1 MIYASAFW
9 NTLLFGTLTFSL
21 FEFEL
26 IKKIFNPL
34 KKKIKLGRCETNTY
48 LSYGEKNTTPM
59 EIADFSCVNGKG
71 ISASLPASYRNG
83 VQQQLI
89 PSTFEKMKSLKE

>member
-34 KKKIKLGRCETNTY
+34 KKKN
-48 LSYGEKNTTPM
+48 
-59 EIADFSCVNGKG
+59 
-71 ISASLPASYRNG
+71 
-83 VQQQLI
+83 
-89 PSTFEKMKSLKE
+89 

>member
-34 KKKIKLGRCETNTY
+34 KKKLN
-48 LSYGEKNTTPM
+48 L
-59 EIADFSCVNGKG
+59 ADVKQTR
-71 ISASLPASYRNG
+71 ISH
-83 VQQQLI
+83 
-89 PSTFEKMKSLKE
+89 M